1 MASSKVG
8 RRARGGT
15 RSLARACAVTGAVLA
30 ATAPQLAAGPAMSLA
45 AVSGPAAARAASQPR
60 LALSVRSV
68 SPSYAEPGPEH
79 TITLKGRVW
88 NSGRAALSGLSVQ
101 LYSSTVPFSSRTAL
115 DEFAAGA
122 IPATGQRLAAR
133 HTIPRLRARRG
144 ASWAIELPVSAL
156 RLTCFGVY
164 PLTVTVSDPTGTLT
178 AHDPVP
184 MPFWPA
190 KPTSCLAATRPA
202 PFPVSWIWP
211 LIDSPHQGP
220 CAGLLDNSLAASLAP
235 GGRLYGLLHEGA
247 RFTSSARLTWAID
260 PALLDNARTMT
271 QPYPVGLSS
280 GSGCTGGTRLTQ
292 DKNAIKWLAG
302 VVKATAGQPVFV
314 TPYADVDVAGLA
326 QYGRNADLKGAFAEG
341 QQVAAPILRRDRVPA
356 ALPAGPRKLSAIAW
370 PSGGPPS
377 PAEVENL
384 GAMNIRTVILA
395 MPPSQLSYTPGAV
408 TSAPDNL
415 GDRLKVLLGDNSL
428 NSLLASSA
436 ARSRQAGM
444 IFHVSQ
450 LFLAQTAMIVAE
462 EPAIQRPIVV
472 TPPKRWDPPSALA
485 ADLLRDTA
493 AAPWLT
499 TMTVDQMAARQEQP
513 YPTSLVRPDARAEL
527 PGKLLR
533 RIAKLDNSVAL
544 LQSIMLGTDSRLS
557 RAVYGIE
564 SSRWA
569 GVDAA
574 SAKKMLTRTGQFLTK
589 QFAGLAVGGQ
599 QVINVTLGGQVG
611 TVPVSI
617 RNSLGYTVRVGLQVT
632 SSNNTVLA
640 TQRRKVYEVNP
651 RSSLPLKLSVNA
663 TQTGKAKVVLRLK
676 SPTGVLLPNPPDKP
690 LVMRITATNLGT
702 VALVIFAAALAVFV
716 IASAAQAIRRGRP
729 GAAQPGIP
737 DDPTSPSRP
746 NGETRVPAAE
756 TVESEQDTS
765 ARADL
770 TDSVVGDRSELSS
783 VGRSPTEESR

>member
-1 MASSKVG
+1 MASSQVA

-15 RSLARACAVTGAVLA
+15 RSFARACAVSGAVLVA
-30 ATAPQLAAGPAMSLA
+30 AAPPLVASSAVSLAAGSVSSLA
-45 AVSGPAAARAASQPR
+45 QPASQPR
-60 LALSVRSV
+60 LALSVTSV
-68 SPSYAEPGPEH
+68 SPSYAEPGPGH

-88 NSGRAALSGLSVQ
+88 NGGSSALSNLSVQ
-101 LYSSTVPFSSRTAL
+101 LYSSTTAFTSRTAL
-115 DEFAAGA
+115 DEFAAGV
-122 IPATGQRLAAR
+122 IQVNEQRLAAP
-133 HTIPRLRARRG
+133 HTISRLGTRQG
-144 ASWAIELPVSAL
+144 VIWTIKLPVSAL

-178 AHDPVP
+178 ANDPVP
-184 MPFWPA
+184 MPFWPEKSA
-190 KPTSCLAATRPA
+190 SCQAATRPA

-220 CAGLLDNSLAASLAP
+220 CPGLLDNSLAASLAP
-235 GGRLYGLLHEGA
+235 GGRLDGLLNVGA
-247 RFTSSARLTWAID
+247 RFTSRARLTWAID
-260 PALLDNARTMT
+260 PALLDNASTMT
-271 QPYPVGLSS
+271 RPYPVGQSS
-280 GSGCTGGTRLTQ
+280 GCAGSTVLPQ
-292 DKNAIKWLAG
+292 DKNAQKWLAG
-302 VVKATAGQPVFV
+302 VVKATASQPVFV

-326 QYGRNADLKGAFAEG
+326 QYGRNADLKYAFVEG
-341 QQVAAPILRRDRVPA
+341 QQLAAPILRRDRVPA
-356 ALPAGPRKLSAIAW
+356 ALPAGPKKLSAIAW
-370 PSGGPPS
+370 PSGRPPS
-377 PAEVENL
+377 AAEVENL
-384 GAMNIRTVILA
+384 GAMKIRTVILA

-408 TSAPDNL
+408 TGVLDNV
-415 GDRLKVLLGDNSL
+415 GHWLKVLLGDNAL
-428 NSLLASSA
+428 NGLLASSA

-472 TPPKRWDPPSALA
+472 TPPKRWDPPKALA
-485 ADLLRDTA
+485 ADLLRETV

-499 TMTVDQMAARQEQP
+499 TMTVDQMAAQHEQP
-513 YPTSLVRPDARAEL
+513 YPTSLVRPDARGEL

-533 RIAKLDNSVAL
+533 HIAKLDTSVAL
-544 LQSIMLGTDSRLS
+544 LQSIVFGNDSRLS

-569 GVDAA
+569 GADAA
-574 SAKKMLTRTGQFLTK
+574 LAQTMLTRTEKFVTK
-589 QFAGLAVGGQ
+589 QFAGLSVGGQ
-599 QVINVTLGGQVG
+599 QVINVTLGGRVG

-617 RNSLGYTVRVGLQVT
+617 RNALGYTVRVGLQVT

-651 RSSLPLKLSVNA
+651 HSSLGLKLSVNA

-690 LVMRITATNLGT
+690 LVMRIKATNLGT

-729 GAAQPGIP
+729 GTAQPEVQE
-737 DDPTSPSRP
+737 DPVSPRGPSGEAIVPETAGPEDKQDSRA
-746 NGETRVPAAE
+746 N
-756 TVESEQDTS
+756 S
-765 ARADL
+765 DL